1 MVLTKTVMK
10 VTMNERGLHLF
21 EFNSGSCSVLGVAGV
36 AWSLKV
42 GCLWWNERRLVPKIQ
57 HALPGAI
64 LPPAVSDSFS
74 SSLVFKMK
82 VRGEVTNIKIYR
94 FFEPF
99 QCRNTDYN
107 IYSKAQP
114 YCFPSIS
121 CISFLVL
128 SVSVLSNREL
138 CFNMATSTTQGWDI
152 LSYFRYLLVLHH
164 WNFWHRVL
172 L

>member
-21 EFNSGSCSVLGVAGV
+21 EFNSGSCSVLGV

-107 IYSKAQP
+107 IYSKA
-114 YCFPSIS
+114 
-121 CISFLVL
+121 
-128 SVSVLSNREL
+128 
-138 CFNMATSTTQGWDI
+138 
-152 LSYFRYLLVLHH
+152 
-164 WNFWHRVL
+164 
-172 L
+172 